1 MQDVEGL
8 TMILRHG
15 LSSKRVELPF
25 LELARAVGLCVFCV
39 AGSTALSQGASSLPG
54 VASDKCRQRRELT
67 FVERLTFTC
76 PAAYCFIMHYLISS
90 PQKTHQFFFFFPLK
104 KLEAGR

>member
-39 AGSTALSQGASSLPG
+39 AGSTALSQGAPSLPG
-54 VASDKCRQRRELT
+54 VASDKCRQRRELSLL
-67 FVERLTFTC
+67 R
-76 PAAYCFIMHYLISS
+76 
-90 PQKTHQFFFFFPLK
+90 
-104 KLEAGR
+104 G